1 MNRKPVKFIFLPEK
15 CPTCGSHSIRRVA
28 LQYMDFEGVTFEEKK
43 MCGDCNSVFDMSMN
57 LTDVH
62 YNLSPPIA

>member
-1 MNRKPVKFIFLPEK
+1 LKKKSKFIFLPEK

-43 MCGDCNSVFDMSMN
+43 LCSDCNSVFDNN
-57 LTDVH
+57 LNLEDVH
-62 YNLSPPIA
+62 YTQDIPPQA